1 MKMPS
6 PSPFT
11 STSTALALVAVAL
24 LGAAGCATSSHST
37 QKSALGV
44 PRSSQDLL
52 AVLDTPGPVEVETVV
67 VMDWAVDRSGLVNL
81 DHPKAKAAGLVD
93 GDEPM
98 QVYFH
103 VLRHPQKGVFLID
116 TGFDTLLRDHPDDA
130 AIRGFVARFFHREKM
145 KWRTT
150 PGDWLAT
157 QKAPVAGV
165 LLTHIHFDHIGGIP
179 DLPAAT
185 PIYGGPGDSADR
197 AFQNLFVQGSS
208 DRLLE
213 GKGPLNEWAFTPD
226 ASGRFEGV
234 LDVFGDGSVWAL
246 WVPGHTPGATAYLVR
261 TPNGPV
267 LFTGDACH
275 TRWGWDNGVEP
286 GSFSSDKAGSAV
298 SLEKLRKLAAEHPAM
313 EVRLGHQR

>member
-1 MKMPS
+1 M
-6 PSPFT
+6 
-11 STSTALALVAVAL
+11 
-24 LGAAGCATSSHST
+24 
-37 QKSALGV
+37 
-44 PRSSQDLL
+44 
-52 AVLDTPGPVEVETVV
+52 LDTPGPVEVETVV
-67 VMDWAVDRSGLVNL
+67 VMDWAVDRGGLVNL
-81 DHPKAKAAGLVD
+81 DNPKAKAAGLID

-116 TGFDTLLRDHPDDA
+116 TGFDRALRDHPDEA
-130 AIRGFVARFFHREKM
+130 AIRGLVASFFHREKM
-145 KWRTT
+145 KWKTT
-150 PGDWLAT
+150 PGDWLVT

-185 PIYGGPGDSADR
+185 PLYGGPGDAGDR

-213 GKGPLNEWAFTPD
+213 GKPAINEWPFAPD
-226 ASGRFEGV
+226 AAGRFDGV
-234 LDVFGDGSVWAL
+234 LDVFGDGTVWAL
-246 WVPGHTPGATAYLVR
+246 WVPGHTPGSTAYLVR
-261 TPNGPV
+261 TPKGPV

-286 GSFSSDKAGSAV
+286 GSFSSDKARSAA